1 MVEDNLGVNFIEIA
15 IYGNSSDFFLLILRK
30 FLEKNFIFVIYMF
43 LYASG
48 IPTWKL
54 LLTTAPVLTGFHQN
68 RRENEEK
75 EIKQTKLFF
84 IKQSYKDCEQR
95 EAGRHEKHRGQKKL
109 SPLTVSFSEKL
120 SSGRIEQLTKEIEL
134 PHNTNKS
141 DVIYTR
147 RLIKKGWKNVKRQP
161 NSMVAKEAL

>member
-1 MVEDNLGVNFIEIA
+1 MVEDNLGVNFIATA
-15 IYGNSSDFFLLILRK
+15 IYGNGSDFFLSILRK
-30 FLEKNFIFVIYMF
+30 FLENNFSFVIYMF

-48 IPTWKL
+48 IPAWKL

-68 RRENEEK
+68 WRENE

-84 IKQSYKDCEQR
+84 IKQSYKKDCEQR
-95 EAGRHEKHRGQKKL
+95 EAGKHEKHRGQKKL

-120 SSGRIEQLTKEIEL
+120 SSGRRIEQLTKETEL

-147 RLIKKGWKNVKRQP
+147 RLIKKGWKKCQ
-161 NSMVAKEAL
+161 MTTKLYGG